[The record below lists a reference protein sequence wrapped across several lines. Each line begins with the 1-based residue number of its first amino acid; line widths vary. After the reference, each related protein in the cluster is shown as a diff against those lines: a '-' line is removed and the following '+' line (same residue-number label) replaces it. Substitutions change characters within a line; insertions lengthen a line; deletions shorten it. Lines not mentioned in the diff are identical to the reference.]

1 MKAVLSVICK
11 NKNKRKK
18 EKWNWRVGGWK
29 RVELVVWY
37 AV

>member
-18 EKWNWRVGGWK
+18 EKWNWRVGCWK